1 MEGMD
6 VKRPTGHFN
15 NPEVIIFQKI
25 RGSDLSVAP
34 IIREEHSYECRLTT
48 FTQLLHLI
56 VRTNLT
62 YLWFTQ
68 FKFN

>member
-34 IIREEHSYECRLTT
+34 IIREEHSYEVGL
-48 FTQLLHLI
+48 
-56 VRTNLT
+56 V
-62 YLWFTQ
+62 
-68 FKFN
+68 